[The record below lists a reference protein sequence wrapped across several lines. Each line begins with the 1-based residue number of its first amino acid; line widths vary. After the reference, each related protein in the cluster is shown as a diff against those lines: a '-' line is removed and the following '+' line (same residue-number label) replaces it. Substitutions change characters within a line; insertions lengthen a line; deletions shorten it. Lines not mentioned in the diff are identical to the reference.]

1 MGMDL
6 YAGTLTRYYAHNW
19 KTEAQQWA
27 EANGFGYQKMA
38 PDSEPE
44 EEISPEEVRQV
55 VETWRDHLLSAIREH
70 GSQVGSWSEDNDRP
84 YLTNKPDWPAFEAL
98 LLYAACKCLG
108 EPLPEKFGK
117 GAQFED
123 FEISERAYKD
133 PKLQWSL
140 FHGVVCWLPLE
151 TGFVITAEMPAGNEA
166 VISTTWCLLKELEKI
181 NSYDW
186 NADEATIHRWY
197 DDEGYETKDSKLT
210 ELTGNVS
217 MMEPE
222 SGLYDTESLARFA
235 FARFYRTVRFAQ
247 ANRVPLL
254 MDF

>member
-19 KTEAQQWA
+19 KTETQQWA
-27 EANGFGYQKMA
+27 EDNGFGYQKIS
-38 PDSEPE
+38 PDLESE
-44 EEISPEEVRQV
+44 EETSPEAIRQA
-55 VETWRDHLLSAIREH
+55 VETWRDNLLSAIREY
-70 GSQVGSWSEDNDRP
+70 GSLVGSWQEDNEHP

-117 GAQFED
+117 EAQFED
-123 FEISERAYKD
+123 FEISKRTYKN

-140 FHGVVCWLPLE
+140 FNGAVCWLPLDV
-151 TGFVITAEMPAGNEA
+151 GFVITADMPAGNEA
-166 VISTTWCLLKELEKI
+166 IISTTWCLLKELEKI

-186 NADEATIHRWY
+186 NADETTINRWY
-197 DDEGYETKDSKLT
+197 EDDGYETKDSKLT
-210 ELTGNVS
+210 KLTDNVS
-217 MMEPE
+217 MMESE
-222 SGLYDTESLARFA
+222 SGFYDTESLARFA
-235 FARFYRTVRFAQ
+235 FARFYRAAKFAQ
-247 ANRVPLL
+247 ENRVPVL

>member
-19 KTEAQQWA
+19 KTEAQLWA
-27 EANGFGYQKMA
+27 EENGFGYQKIG
-38 PDSEPE
+38 PDSEPGE
-44 EEISPEEVRQV
+44 EMSSEEIRQA
-55 VETWRDHLLSAIREH
+55 VEKWRDNLLSAIREH
-70 GSQVGSWSEDNDRP
+70 GSRIGSWPEDNEHP

-117 GAQFED
+117 EAQFED

-140 FHGVVCWLPLE
+140 FNGAICWLPLE
-151 TGFVITAEMPAGNEA
+151 AGFVITAEMPAGNEA

-186 NADEATIHRWY
+186 NADEATINRWY
-197 DDEGYETKDSKLT
+197 DEDGYETQDSTLTKLT
-210 ELTGNVS
+210 DNVS
-217 MMEPE
+217 MIEPE
-222 SGLYDTESLARFA
+222 SGYYDTESLARFA
-235 FARFYRTVRFAQ
+235 FARFYRAVQFAQ
-247 ANRVPLL
+247 ENRVPVL

>member
-27 EANGFGYQKMA
+27 EENGFGYQKITSGT
-38 PDSEPE
+38 DSQNELSVR
-44 EEISPEEVRQV
+44 EIRQII
-55 VETWRDHLLSAIREH
+55 ENWRDSLLSAIREH
-70 GSQVGSWSEDNDRP
+70 NNRVGSWPEDNERP

-98 LLYAACKCLG
+98 LLYAACKSLG
-108 EPLPEKFGK
+108 EQVPKKFGK
-117 GAQFED
+117 KAQFED
-123 FEISERAYKD
+123 FEISKRAYNT

-140 FHGVVCWLPLE
+140 FKGVVCWLPLE
-151 TGFVITAEMPAGNEA
+151 AGFVINANMPTGNEA
-166 VISTTWCLLKELEKI
+166 VISTTWCLLRELEKI

-186 NADEATIHRWY
+186 NADEATINRWY
-197 DDEGYETKDSKLT
+197 DEDGYETKDSKLT
-210 ELTGNVS
+210 KLTDNVS
-217 MMEPE
+217 MIEPE

-235 FARFYRTVRFAQ
+235 FARFYRAAQFAQ
-247 ANRVPLL
+247 ENQVPVL

>member
-1 MGMDL
+1 MDL

-19 KTEAQQWA
+19 KTETQQWA
-27 EANGFGYQKMA
+27 EDNGLGYQKVT
-38 PDSEPE
+38 PDSDPE
-44 EEISPEEVRQV
+44 EAMSIEEIRQE
-55 VETWRDHLLSAIREH
+55 VETWRDNLLSAIREH
-70 GSQVGSWSEDNDRP
+70 DNRIGSWPEDNECP

-98 LLYAACKCLG
+98 LLYAACRSLG
-108 EPLPEKFGK
+108 EPLPEKLGK

-123 FEISERAYKD
+123 FEVSERAYKD

-140 FHGVVCWLPLE
+140 FNGAICWLPLDA
-151 TGFVITAEMPAGNEA
+151 GFVITAEMPAGNEA

-186 NADEATIHRWY
+186 NADEATINRWY
-197 DDEGYETKDSKLT
+197 DEEGYETKDSKLT
-210 ELTGNVS
+210 RLTDNVT

-222 SGLYDTESLARFA
+222 SGLHDTESLARFA
-235 FARFYRTVRFAQ
+235 FACFYRAVRFAQ
-247 ANRVPLL
+247 ENRVPVL